1 MHRRKKCS
9 DLIGYHSSKKE
20 KEIDNENILEWKEG
34 FLTDSI
40 KNGEI
45 VMLDNLQ
52 EANSIVTGRLNSLLD
67 FKYDKNIIE
76 SKFEIPENPLE
87 NSIIIHKNFRIIGVS
102 NIDQLMKMSPAFLNR
117 FDIIT
122 LENQLE
128 NF

>member
-9 DLIGYHSSKKE
+9 DLIGYHSPKKE
-20 KEIDNENILEWKEG
+20 KERDNENILEWKEG

-40 KNGEI
+40 KNGKI
-45 VMLDNLQ
+45 VILDNLQ
-52 EANSIVTGRLNSLLD
+52 EANSIVTERLNSLLD

-76 SKFEIPENPLE
+76 RKFDIPENPLE
-87 NSIIIHKNFRIIGVS
+87 NSIIIHKNFRIIGVC